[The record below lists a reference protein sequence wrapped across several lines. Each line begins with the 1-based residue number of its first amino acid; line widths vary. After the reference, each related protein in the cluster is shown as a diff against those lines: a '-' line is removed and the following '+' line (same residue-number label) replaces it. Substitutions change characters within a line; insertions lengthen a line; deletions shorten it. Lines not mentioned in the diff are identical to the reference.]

1 MNMNQG
7 MLVPEIFK
15 RDKLRITKEQLS
27 FEFCYRRERDIFFF
41 LIQIEKILFFSSSD
55 VFSYRAFEYLKKGG
69 DISKLEQKKKVFR
82 EPKKSNEMDK
92 VLRDYSRAAKDC
104 GGILFR

>member
-1 MNMNQG
+1 M
-7 MLVPEIFK
+7 
-15 RDKLRITKEQLS
+15 
-27 FEFCYRRERDIFFF
+27 
-41 LIQIEKILFFSSSD
+41 
-55 VFSYRAFEYLKKGG
+55 KKGG

-92 VLRDYSRAAKDC
+92 VLRDYSRVAKGS

>member
-1 MNMNQG
+1 MCFD
-7 MLVPEIFK
+7 EIFFIEK
-15 RDKLRITKEQLS
+15 
-27 FEFCYRRERDIFFF
+27 FFF
-41 LIQIEKILFFSSSD
+41 HH
-55 VFSYRAFEYLKKGG
+55 VSYRAFEYLKKGG